1 MCSFGPKSRDNP
13 LKCFQQLEYFG
24 KISRQLTRACPNSDH
39 FPRAAASKAGKGGH
53 PNFQG

>member
-13 LKCFQQLEYFG
+13 QKCFQQLQDIG
-24 KISRQLTRACPNSDH
+24 QISRQLIRARPKCDH
-39 FPRAAASKAGKGGH
+39 FKRAAAPKAGRSGN